1 MKTQNYIK
9 DLLLQHRKLTEKAVK
24 CFMAGNLP
32 MEEKNWQQ
40 VYIIE
45 QQIIDAFAEGAAA
58 IADKRKTDADLYL

>member
-9 DLLLQHRKLTEKAVK
+9 DLLLQHRKLTESAVK
-24 CFMAGNLP
+24 CFMAGNQP
-32 MEEKNWQQ
+32 MAEKNWQK
-40 VYIIE
+40 ICGIE